1 MAEKG
6 YNCLS
11 LLIFEVSVDIY
22 INAIMLTGTSKNIME
37 KNEYQYSGQLINWTQ
52 SSICHK
58 LFYRKVV

>member
-37 KNEYQYSGQLINWTQ
+37 KNEYQYSGQLIN
-52 SSICHK
+52 
-58 LFYRKVV
+58 